1 MSWLKG
7 KKTYLVSALMV
18 LVALLDLITGDM
30 GIAEFFTSPHLSTL
44 LSGVGLGTLRAG
56 VAASNDR

>member
-1 MSWLKG
+1 
-7 KKTYLVSALMV
+7 MV

-30 GIAEFFTSPHLSTL
+30 GIAEFFTSSHLSTL

-56 VAASNDR
+56 VAANNDR